1 MTGITENIRRNFS
14 FKTYNLIVGG
24 IFTFTSLVGWFL
36 VYAHGI
42 LHAWPRWLILV
53 AYLALV
59 IVAIA
64 VAKRYRD
71 DANVQVVTYGIA
83 VAPMAMFFAAFL
95 RNLFPNKT
103 WDVYTAAEKATAI
116 SNNPELANDPRLNAT
131 FNFGDIVLVAAFIC
145 TIAFVIMTICSVV
158 LEKWML
164 QRDTDVP
171 VIPFTSAI
179 RWLSKNKTAI
189 IMAVV
194 SYVLALVI
202 ATTIFGMRIINVWT
216 VVFSAIPF
224 LYAVSIW
231 SYQTG
236 GPITP
241 ERAYSTPMCTF
252 LACVDAAEAV
262 NA

>member
-116 SNNPELANDPRLNAT
+116 SNNPELADDPRLNAT

-145 TIAFVIMTICSVV
+145 TIAFLAMTICSAV

-164 QRDTDVP
+164 QRDTDVS
-171 VIPFTSAI
+171 VPFVPAV
-179 RWLSKNKTAI
+179 RWLSKNKTAV
-189 IMAVV
+189 IMAAV
-194 SYVLALVI
+194 SYALALVI

-224 LYAVSIW
+224 VYAVSIW